1 VDEVNRA
8 VVIVSV
14 RLRISLVVYLKL
26 ASGHESSSVF
36 AMPPLTKIKK
46 PVVKKA
52 AVVKRPAA
60 SRMFPGL
67 VRDPLTGLLVN
78 PLKPGQ
84 KPVSR
89 TVLQKALADAV

>member
-1 VDEVNRA
+1 MPT
-8 VVIVSV
+8 
-14 RLRISLVVYLKL
+14 L
-26 ASGHESSSVF
+26 AK
-36 AMPPLTKIKK
+36 MKK

-52 AVVKRPAA
+52 AAVKCPVS

-89 TVLQKALADAV
+89 AALQKALADAL

>member
-1 VDEVNRA
+1 
-8 VVIVSV
+8 
-14 RLRISLVVYLKL
+14 
-26 ASGHESSSVF
+26 
-36 AMPPLTKIKK
+36 MPTLTKIKK

-60 SRMFPGL
+60 SRMFPAL

-89 TVLQKALADAV
+89 AVLQKALADAL

>member
-1 VDEVNRA
+1 
-8 VVIVSV
+8 
-14 RLRISLVVYLKL
+14 
-26 ASGHESSSVF
+26 
-36 AMPPLTKIKK
+36 MPTVTKIKK
-46 PVVKKA
+46 PMVKKN

-60 SRMFPGL
+60 SRLFPGL

-89 TVLQKALADAV
+89 ALLQKALADAL